1 VSLATHA
8 TGQTAPGARGDV
20 ALRQYL
26 TFLLDDRTYGVP
38 LEEVA
43 EITPNLPL
51 NRIPHLPKGVEG
63 VLDLRGSLLPV
74 VNLRTRLGLAAEGA
88 PVPANII
95 ILGLD
100 GNRIGIL
107 VDRVQSVHSAHPEDH
122 TPASP
127 LLEGLDGAWTKA
139 FLLVDRTIISLL
151 DSRLLVA
158 IGTVRTSHGVIATSS
173 SADKS
178 LDQGLMELIDL
189 APAKAEVESNRII
202 PQMEAAI
209 AHTEEEMAKVLDKVE
224 SILVS
229 TDQAFQGMIRLKQ
242 ESKLGRLPGQDA
254 VIAELEKISQEIQ
267 DRVFGLIQMIQ
278 YQDIARQK
286 LERVLNHLRGLQM
299 IVGTKF
305 RDTGK
310 HLI

>member
-1 VSLATHA
+1 MSLGTQAIAHT
-8 TGQTAPGARGDV
+8 PRSERGE
-20 ALRQYL
+20 ASLRQYL
-26 TFLLDDRTYGVP
+26 TFMLEGRVYGVP

-74 VNLRTRLGLAAEGA
+74 LNLRSRLGLPVQGA
-88 PVPANII
+88 PEPANIL

-100 GNRIGIL
+100 GNRIGIQ
-107 VDRVQSVHSAHPEDH
+107 VDKVQSVHSARLEDH

-127 LLEGLDGAWTKA
+127 LLEGTDGAWAKA
-139 FLLVDRTIISLL
+139 FLLVDREIITLL
-151 DSRLLVA
+151 DSRLVVA
-158 IGTVRTSHGVIATSS
+158 IGTVRTSHGVILSTSTS
-173 SADKS
+173 DKT
-178 LDQGLMELIDL
+178 LDEGLMELIEL
-189 APAKAEVESNRII
+189 APTKTEAGSTRII

-224 SILVS
+224 SILVN
-229 TDQAFQGMIRLKQ
+229 TDQAFQGLTRLKQ
-242 ESKLGRLPGQDA
+242 EARLGRLPGQEA
-254 VIAELEKISQEIQ
+254 TIAEVEKIGQEIQ
-267 DRVFGLIQMIQ
+267 DRVFELIQMIQ

-286 LERVLNHLRGLQM
+286 LERVLSHLRGLQM

-310 HLI
+310 HVL